1 MDMMKMMK
9 QAADL
14 QKNMK
19 KKQKALAKTKV

>member
-9 QAADL
+9 KAADL

-19 KKQKALAKTKV
+19 KKTKRAFQKNS